1 MKGNNNMNILCP
13 QISKKLI
20 RITDF
25 SSYAQGL
32 LLEEAPLFEIESYE
46 EQIEG
51 DTFLKIDIS
60 KSIFNDCAFHNCNF
74 ESSSFVD
81 VIFQSCDL
89 SNSIFT
95 GAYFE
100 RCRFVS
106 CKCIGVEMSDT
117 IIKHTVFEQ
126 SNFRYSNFNQ
136 TNLTD
141 VLFDQIDFTEASLV
155 ESKLKRFTAVGSKF
169 VKNDFFKTRLATV
182 DFTNNELAAPIVS
195 NPPIELKGAIVNMF
209 QAANLIGLWGVI
221 VK

>member
-1 MKGNNNMNILCP
+1 MNILCP

-20 RITDF
+20 PIADF
-25 SSYAQGL
+25 SSYAQDL
-32 LLEEAPLFEIESYE
+32 LLEEAPLVEIESYE
-46 EQIEG
+46 ARIEAEA
-51 DTFLKIDIS
+51 FLKIEIS
-60 KSIFNDCAFHNCNF
+60 KSIFDNCVFHNCDF

-81 VIFQSCDL
+81 IIFRSCDL
-89 SNSIFT
+89 SNSKFT

-106 CKCIGVEMSDT
+106 CKCIGVDLSDT

-136 TNLTD
+136 TKMTD

-155 ESKLKRFTAVGSKF
+155 ESKLKRFAAVGSKF
-169 VKNDFFKTRLATV
+169 VKNDFFKTMLATV
-182 DFTNNELAAPIVS
+182 DFTNNELVAPIVS
-195 NPPIELKGAIVNMF
+195 NPPIELKGIIVNMF

-221 VK
+221 VKE